1 VLKNTNILQS
11 IADEKVISPLYLL
24 MKHAATA
31 TVNEINL
38 NAILKLWL
46 VRGD

>member
-24 MKHAATA
+24 MKQAETAA
-31 TVNEINL
+31 VNEIKL
-38 NAILKLWL
+38 NAILKSWF